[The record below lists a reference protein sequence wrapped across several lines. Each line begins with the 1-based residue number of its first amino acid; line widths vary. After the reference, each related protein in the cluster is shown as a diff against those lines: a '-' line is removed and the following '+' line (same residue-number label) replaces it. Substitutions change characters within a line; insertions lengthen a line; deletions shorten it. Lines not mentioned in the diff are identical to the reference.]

1 MLRDLQ
7 SGWSICQSIVAGRV
21 DELEVSVPLWFDLF
35 DEHDILPGRLAD
47 DLQHIPPGQGPESK
61 VALTVG
67 SFLAYGGLPN
77 LVYNFFEGEALF
89 RIGEVV
95 VAC

>member
-7 SGWSICQSIVAGRV
+7 SSWSICQSVVAGRV
-21 DELEVSVPLWFDLF
+21 DELEVTVPLWFDLF
-35 DEHDILPGRLAD
+35 DEHDILPARLAD
-47 DLQHIPPGQGPESK
+47 DLQHIPPWQSPESK

-67 SFLAYGGLPN
+67 GFHAYGGLPN
-77 LVYNFFEGEALF
+77 LIHNFFEGEALF

-95 VAC
+95 VSR